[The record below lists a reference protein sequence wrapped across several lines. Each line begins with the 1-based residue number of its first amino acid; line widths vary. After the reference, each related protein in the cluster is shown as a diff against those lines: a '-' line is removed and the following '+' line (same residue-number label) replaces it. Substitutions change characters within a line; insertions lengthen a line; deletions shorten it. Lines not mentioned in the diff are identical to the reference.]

1 MIALYLFHLDKI
13 MVIAKEKILADCI
26 SRGAQVTPLRE
37 QVLDIVLQL
46 DGVIK
51 AYTVLAQMQRVSQ
64 NVVAPP
70 TAYRA
75 LDFWADLGVLH
86 KIPAVNGYI
95 LCHHA
100 QHECNHHCNDV
111 HEHNSS
117 FILVCT
123 ECGAVDEQSLNQEW
137 AALRTGVERSG
148 FSLNEE
154 HVVLTGVCAKCQHH
168 LDLD

>member
-1 MIALYLFHLDKI
+1 MHTVKN
-13 MVIAKEKILADCI
+13 KILSECQQ
-26 SRGAQVTPLRE
+26 RGAQVTPLRE

-51 AYTVLAQMQRVSQ
+51 AYTVLAQMQRVST

-95 LCHHA
+95 LCNHV
-100 QHECNHHCNDV
+100 QHECNGHCHDD
-111 HEHNSS
+111 HDHHNSS
-117 FILVCT
+117 FILVCS
-123 ECGAVDEQSLNQEW
+123 ECGAVDEQSLTKEW
-137 AALRTGVERSG
+137 QALRQAAQQSG
-148 FSLNEE
+148 FHLKEE
-154 HVVLTGVCAKCQHH
+154 HVVLTGICAKCR
-168 LDLD
+168 

>member
-1 MIALYLFHLDKI
+1 MN
-13 MVIAKEKILADCI
+13 IAKNKILAECQQ
-26 SRGAQVTPLRE
+26 RGAQVTPLRE

-51 AYTVLAQMQRVSQ
+51 AYTVLAQMQRNSD

-95 LCHHA
+95 LCSHV
-100 QHECNHHCNDV
+100 QHECGGHCHNE
-111 HEHNSS
+111 HEHHNSS
-117 FILVCT
+117 FILVC
-123 ECGAVDEQSLNQEW
+123 EKCGAVDEQSLNTEW
-137 AALRTGVERSG
+137 LALREGVKSSG
-148 FSLNEE
+148 FALKEE
-154 HVVLTGVCAKCQHH
+154 HVVLTGVCGKCQN
-168 LDLD
+168 L